1 MVTSFRRLHFE
12 RTHTGRRQANAW
24 RTYMEEGVSEFDTER
39 AEHRRDQRERLH
51 LQALQPAFAFH
62 LELLAPVLNDIAL
75 LRSCTNASGAFL
87 YASRSRSQGP
97 GSGDALRV
105 RIPVA

>member
-51 LQALQPAFAFH
+51 LQALQAVAGMAAWKMSVNK
-62 LELLAPVLNDIAL
+62 L
-75 LRSCTNASGAFL
+75 FL
-87 YASRSRSQGP
+87 SFTCAT
-97 GSGDALRV
+97 DA
-105 RIPVA
+105 